1 MQRIALIGVG
11 TMGSGL
17 AANWL
22 KAGFPLTV
30 YNRNALKA
38 RDLESAG
45 ARLAQSPRAA
55 AADADVVLSIVSDD
69 RASRDVWLG
78 EAGALVGARR
88 GAIMIESS
96 TVTPDWARELAS
108 SAASRGLR
116 FLDAPVG
123 GSRTA
128 ASSGKLQFFVGGD
141 AETVE
146 AARPALAAVSARVA
160 HVGRVGAGATWKLV
174 NNWLIAAQVA
184 TLAETLTFAERS
196 GFDLRAV
203 APLILASSSASP
215 IVQATLP
222 RMLERRFDDP
232 DFALALMHKDT
243 RYAVAEASRAGLS
256 LDMLRAAEAIFARA
270 ESRGLGD
277 LDFSAVKA

>member
-1 MQRIALIGVG
+1 MQRVALIGLG
-11 TMGSGL
+11 TMGSGI

-22 KAGFPLTV
+22 KAGFPLNV

-38 RDLESAG
+38 RDLEADG
-45 ARLAQSPRAA
+45 AKLARSPREAA
-55 AADADVVLSIVSDD
+55 AEADVVLAIVSDD
-69 RASRDVWLG
+69 NASRDVWLG
-78 EAGALVGARR
+78 EAGALTGARR

-108 SAASRGLR
+108 NAASRGLR

-123 GSRTA
+123 GSRLA
-128 ASSGKLQFFVGGD
+128 ASSGKLKFFVGGD

-146 AARPALAAVSARVA
+146 AARPALAAISAEVV
-160 HVGRVGAGATWKLV
+160 HVGRAGAGATWKLV

-184 TLAETLTFAERS
+184 TLAEALTFAERA

-222 RMLERRFDDP
+222 RMLDRRFDNP

-243 RYAVAEASRAGLS
+243 RYAIAEASRVGLP
-256 LDMLRAAEAIFARA
+256 LDMLRGAESAFARA
-270 ESRGLGD
+270 EARGLGD
-277 LDFSAVKA
+277 LDFSAVAA